1 MNIKVADK
9 PYRFLQANRDK
20 RFVYMYGGAGSA
32 KSWSLD
38 QYLILEILSKEKN
51 IGILALRK
59 TKPAVKTSCLTL
71 TKYWLDKMDVPY
83 SENKTEMTI
92 TVGSNFIHFDSI
104 DDVEK
109 KKSIEG
115 INYIWLEEC
124 TEFAKKDVMQLNLR
138 CRAANE
144 NGINQ
149 LFFTFNPIDPIG
161 NAWLKHLSDTAGTHT
176 AKHTGLKDSCVLSLV
191 HGDNPFLSDQER
203 AQIEELAEQDAEYDK
218 IYRLGQ
224 WATPTNIIYE
234 RWDIVDSMPEQFDDT
249 YWGLDFGYSTNPSAL
264 AELRF
269 AGNELYERER
279 LYEKG
284 LTNPDL
290 IIKLEEIIEN
300 KSQMIIAD
308 CAEPK
313 TIQEIRNAGFNII
326 PCKKGKDSV
335 RFGIAGV
342 RSFNQHIEKESS
354 NLIEE
359 ISGYKWKTDKD
370 ENVLPEPVKFKDH
383 FMDAIRYAVMHV
395 KNTIMSD
402 ILIVEPEADE
412 YDDEDMWEN
421 W

>member
-1 MNIKVADK
+1 MDIKVAEK
-9 PYRFLQANRDK
+9 PYKFLQANRDK

-32 KSWSLD
+32 KSWSLA
-38 QYLILEILSKEKN
+38 QYFILERLTKEKN

-59 TKPAVKTSCLTL
+59 TKPAVKASCLDL
-71 TKYWLDKMDVPY
+71 IRRWLGKMDVPY
-83 SENKTEMTI
+83 SENKSEMTI
-92 TVGSNFIHFDSI
+92 RVGSNFIHFDSI

-115 INYIWLEEC
+115 INYIWLEES
-124 TEFAKKDVMQLNLR
+124 TEFTRKDVMQLNLR
-138 CRAANE
+138 CRATNE

-161 NAWLKHLSDTAGTHT
+161 NAWLKHLSDTANTHT
-176 AKHTGLKDSCVLSLV
+176 SNLTGKRDSCVLSVV
-191 HGDNPFLSDQER
+191 HGDNPFLPAEER
-203 AQIEELAEQDAEYDK
+203 SQIEALAEQDEEYNK
-218 IYRLGQ
+218 IYRLGL
-224 WATPTNIIYE
+224 WATPTNIIYDN
-234 RWDIVDSMPEQFDDT
+234 WDIVDSMPEQFDDT
-249 YWGLDFGYSTNPSAL
+249 YWGLDFGYSINPSAL
-264 AELRF
+264 IELRF
-269 AGNELYERER
+269 AGNGLYESER

-290 IIKLEEIIEN
+290 IIKLEEIIKN
-300 KSQMIIAD
+300 KDQMIIAD

-342 RSFNQHIEKESS
+342 RSFTQHITKDSPNILS
-354 NLIEE
+354 E
-359 ISGYKWKTDKD
+359 ISGYKWKIDKN
-370 ENVLPEPVKFKDH
+370 ENVLKEPVKFNDH
-383 FMDAIRYAVMHV
+383 AMDAIRYAVTHV

-402 ILIVEPEADE
+402 ILIIDTNESE